1 MFLFSQH
8 TTHALGLSHSLPVRF
23 VSLLFVFL
31 CILQLFFP
39 VLLQYRWVCFAWRMH
54 DNTIVVYDPCIN
66 FLWAC
71 CEAIKICN
79 DASIYHNTPRLA
91 LWLGRRPL
99 RGFPWPRL
107 HSYMV
112 SMSRAAPFF
121 FLCNSHLFLS
131 TSYLTKFPY
140 HICSNHSPNRTG
152 LLCLHFCRCFNGQQ
166 LLPPL
171 DAVLIKNIPFAF
183 AMSIIIYWTMA
194 HVFQFFQ

>member
-1 MFLFSQH
+1 MPSPPCLRVV
-8 TTHALGLSHSLPVRF
+8 ALLTSLVCLPA
-23 VSLLFVFL
+23 
-31 CILQLFFP
+31 
-39 VLLQYRWVCFAWRMH
+39 VCFSMHSSAVLSCSSSISVGMFCLADAWQHYCRVRSVH
-54 DNTIVVYDPCIN
+54 FSAGVYCCIN
-66 FLWAC
+66 FIWAC

-99 RGFPWPRL
+99 RGFPWSRL

-171 DAVLIKNIPFAF
+171 DAVLTKNIPFAF
-183 AMSIIIYWTMA
+183 AQWGP
-194 HVFQFFQ
+194 V